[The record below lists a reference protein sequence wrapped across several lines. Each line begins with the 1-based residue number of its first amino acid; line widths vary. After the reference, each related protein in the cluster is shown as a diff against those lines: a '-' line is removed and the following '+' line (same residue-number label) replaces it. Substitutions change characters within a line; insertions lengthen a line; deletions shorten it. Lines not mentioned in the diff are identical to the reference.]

1 MKGNESDC
9 ICAKTNGK
17 HTRRCDAYRL
27 NEFMLKT
34 ASIITKEIR
43 KEEFIED
50 SERFL
55 KWMHAR
61 VGYEKLPM
69 KTYMDGEPYFS
80 SEGAEMSL
88 REFLRREKELTEE
101 GHPNSREK

>member
-1 MKGNESDC
+1 MMKGNESDC

-27 NEFMLKT
+27 REFGLK
-34 ASIITKEIR
+34 AAAIKIEQD
-43 KEEFIED
+43 EFIED

-55 KWMHAR
+55 IWMHAR

-88 REFLRREKELTEE
+88 REFLRREKELTE
-101 GHPNSREK
+101 KL